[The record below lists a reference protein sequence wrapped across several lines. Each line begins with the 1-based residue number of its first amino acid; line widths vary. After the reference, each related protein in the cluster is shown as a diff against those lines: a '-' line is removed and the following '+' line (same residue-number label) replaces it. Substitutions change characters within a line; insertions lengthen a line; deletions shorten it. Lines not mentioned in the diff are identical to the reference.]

1 MTESKPPQSSAPKPA
16 GTGKRSFWSTLPGLL
31 TAVGGAIAGI
41 AALLNSLHLLGVL
54 GGVRPTALPPPTA
67 VSSPT
72 AAVSAT
78 LPPTARPTASL
89 LLFSDDFNDAQSG
102 WYTETNPDSERLYK
116 DGEFRIAVFKP
127 QIDSWAWSKHFSD
140 LADCIIEVD
149 AHRVEG
155 PLKNDYG
162 VLVRFQ
168 EETDGFYMFGVSSDG
183 HYWVQMSQGDDW
195 KELAPWTPSDAVRQ
209 GTAVNHL
216 RVECE
221 GSHMAFLVNNRLL
234 CEVEDDTFAAG
245 DIGLV
250 AGAFDEAGV
259 VVHFDDLRVSRLR

>member
-1 MTESKPPQSSAPKPA
+1 MTESKSPQSSAPKPPDA
-16 GTGKRSFWSTLPGLL
+16 EKKSFWSTLPGLL
-31 TAVGGAIAGI
+31 TAVGGMIAGV
-41 AALLNSLHLLGVL
+41 AALLNSLNVMGIL
-54 GGVRPTALPPPTA
+54 GGAKPTA
-67 VSSPT
+67 VPPIATLSPT
-72 AAVSAT
+72 AVVSTT
-78 LPPTARPTASL
+78 LSPTARPTASL
-89 LLFSDDFNDAQSG
+89 LLFSDDFSDAQSG

-116 DGEFRIAVFKP
+116 DGEFHIAVFKP

-140 LADCIIEVD
+140 LADCIVEVD

-168 EETDGFYMFGVSSDG
+168 QETDGFYMFGISSDG

-195 KELAPWTPSDAVRQ
+195 KDLMPWTPSDAVRQ

-221 GSHMAFLVNNRLL
+221 GSHFSFLVNNRLL
-234 CEVEDDTFAAG
+234 CEVDDQTYASG

-250 AGAFDEAGV
+250 AGTFDEAGV
-259 VVHFDDLRVSRLR
+259 VVHFDDVRVSRLR